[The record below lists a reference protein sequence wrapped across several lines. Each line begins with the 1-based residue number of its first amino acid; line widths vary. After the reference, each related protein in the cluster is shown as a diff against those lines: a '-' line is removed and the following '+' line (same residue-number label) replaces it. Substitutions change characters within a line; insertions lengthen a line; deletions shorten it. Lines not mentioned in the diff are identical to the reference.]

1 MQEGP
6 GEEEGETK
14 RPAGPRAWIAESK
27 DHPAATAAL
36 VFCIAGGTILA
47 GALIPESISLPRR
60 LLGGAI
66 LGGLSWL
73 LVMVGRLI
81 DGE

>member
-1 MQEGP
+1 MAATVGP
-6 GEEEGETK
+6 GH
-14 RPAGPRAWIAESK
+14 I
-27 DHPAATAAL
+27 L

>member
-1 MQEGP
+1 MQQGP
-6 GEEEGETK
+6 EDGEAETK
-14 RPAGPRAWIAESK
+14 RASGPRAWIAESK

-36 VFCIAGGTILA
+36 VFCILGGTILA
-47 GALIPESISLPRR
+47 GSLMPESISLPRR
-60 LLGGAI
+60 VLGGAI

>member
-6 GEEEGETK
+6 GDKEVETK
-14 RPAGPRAWIAESK
+14 RPSGPRAWIAESK

-36 VFCIAGGTILA
+36 VFCIIGGAILS
-47 GALIPESISLPRR
+47 GALMPESISMPRR
-60 LLGGAI
+60 IVRGAI